1 METTQQR
8 VAYIAPGEG
17 KAVYLVGD
25 TYTFKVVG
33 EETDGRFALIEG
45 LVPPQAGPPP
55 HIHHREDEVFWVLEG
70 EVEFLDT
77 DRTLLA
83 GAGSCLRIPKGT
95 LHRFKNVGTTPA
107 RILFLVTPA
116 GLEKMFEE
124 VGEPATE
131 GSAAPPPR
139 PADIAKL
146 LAVAPKYGME
156 IPAQQ

>member
-1 METTQQR
+1 METTLQR
-8 VAYIAPGEG
+8 VAYLAPGEG
-17 KAVYLVGD
+17 KAVHLVGD

-45 LVPPQAGPPP
+45 LVPPEAGPPP
-55 HIHHREDEVFWVLEG
+55 HIHHREDECFWVLEG

-83 GAGSCLRIPKGT
+83 GSGSCLRIPKGT
-95 LHRFKNVGTTPA
+95 LHRFKNVGTAPA
-107 RILFLVTPA
+107 RILFLVSPA

-124 VGEPATE
+124 IGEPATA
-131 GSAAPPPR
+131 GSVAPPPQ
-139 PADIAKL
+139 PVDIAKL

-156 IPAQQ
+156 IP